1 MVMIKL
7 LKLCERDPMKRC
19 HAMPL
24 SPEMDTIMKGTFVK
38 SKLLDYFGHKIDYS
52 GKKQLAVM
60 LLEDI
65 IFAKK

>member
-1 MVMIKL
+1 
-7 LKLCERDPMKRC
+7 MKRC

-24 SPEMDTIMKGTFVK
+24 LPEMDTIMKGTFVK
-38 SKLLDYFGHKIDYS
+38 SKVLDYFGHKIDHS
-52 GKKQLAVM
+52 GKKQPVFM

>member
-1 MVMIKL
+1 
-7 LKLCERDPMKRC
+7 MKRC

-38 SKLLDYFGHKIDYS
+38 SKVLDYFGHKIDHS
-52 GKKQLAVM
+52 GKKQPVFM